1 MEEAFRAYLEV
12 MAFLQMTEAHC
23 NRQTLAGVAYF
34 LNQAV
39 LVDHRI
45 AVVDAASAAEEGADG
60 DVAAFEEEEV
70 DYAAA
75 VAFEEAEVRG
85 AELVPE

>member
-1 MEEAFRAYLEV
+1 M
-12 MAFLQMTEAHC
+12 
-23 NRQTLAGVAYF
+23 
-34 LNQAV
+34 
-39 LVDHRI
+39 DHRI

-75 VAFEEAEVRG
+75 DAFEEVEVRG